1 MSSKLLIIANDAFLA
16 GIYGRKF
23 ELAGWEVSV
32 SESIRSG
39 EDRVMK
45 WRPDMVLLDADFDVD
60 TALEVRRLRAL
71 PTWQRVK
78 IALLAEVGEQVLI
91 EAAMEAGAVA
101 YLIAGHFVPQEAV
114 IKLERILQST

>member
-1 MSSKLLIIANDAFLA
+1 MNTKLLIIAGDAFLA

-23 ELAGWEVSV
+23 ELAGWDVSV
-32 SESIRSG
+32 SESIRAA

-60 TALEVRRLRAL
+60 TAVEVKRLRAL
-71 PTWQRVK
+71 PTWQSVK
-78 IALLAEVGEQVLI
+78 IALLAEQGEQMLI
-91 EAAMEAGAVA
+91 DAALEAGAVA

-114 IKLERILQST
+114 VKFERIMQS